1 MKRSKIIPYVE
12 GAMIIAMAM
21 ILSMIKIYKL
31 PWGGS
36 VTLLSMLPISLYSI
50 KYGIRKGLE
59 ISFIFSVLQFFQGI
73 SDGLFAWGLT
83 PVMLASCIFLDYLLA
98 YTVIGLSG
106 IFRNK
111 GAFGW
116 ISGTVMAII
125 LRFICHFISGA
136 VIFKSFGK
144 LWNGFS
150 TDSTLLYSF
159 LYNGAYMLPELLFTC
174 AGAYAFFRVPVIKKL
189 ITGSK
194 KTEPAQQ

>member
-1 MKRSKIIPYVE
+1 MNRSKILPYVE
-12 GAMIIAMAM
+12 GAMVIAMAM

-31 PWGGS
+31 PWGGA

-106 IFRNK
+106 AFRSK
-111 GAFGW
+111 RAFGW
-116 ISGTVMAII
+116 MSGTVIALT

-144 LWNGFS
+144 LCNGFS
-150 TDSTLLYSF
+150 TDNTLLYSL
-159 LYNGAYMLPELLFTC
+159 LYNGAYMLPEMIFTC
-174 AGAYAFFRVPVIKKL
+174 AGSYLIFRVPVIHKL
-189 ITGSK
+189 IMGGK
-194 KTEPAQQ
+194 KTEAAPQ